1 MSTIQ
6 ARWVPI
12 QSPVEDKAM
21 KPLNYETKKPH
32 NYETI
37 LRDADL
43 PIPPS
48 TEQLRS
54 GVLLKKLIKYWVDD
68 RNINC
73 FMIFPRKLS
82 ITWSDDPN
90 YWTWL
95 PNDSPNEKGVEAAE
109 LNNVCWLDITGKFDT
124 SNLTPGIT
132 YEVVF
137 KMKLEDP
144 AYGWDTP
151 VNVKLVFPN
160 GKDKPQEKKVSLRE
174 QPRYQWVDIKV
185 GDFKHERDS
194 VREIIFSMYEHAAG
208 VWKKGL
214 FLKGV
219 AIRPKYNN

>member
-1 MSTIQ
+1 MSTAQ
-6 ARWVPI
+6 ERLVPV

-43 PIPPS
+43 PVPPS

-68 RNINC
+68 RNSNC

-95 PNDSPNEKGVEAAE
+95 PNDSPNEKGVEAAK
-109 LNNVCWLDITGKFDT
+109 LNNVCWLDITGKFET

-151 VNVKLVFPN
+151 VNVKLVLPN

-174 QPRYQWVDIKV
+174 QTRYQWVDIIV
-185 GDFKHERDS
+185 GEFKHERDS
-194 VREIIFSMYEHAAG
+194 VGEISFSMYEHAAG